1 MKKIISI
8 LFLIICAFAL
18 FSCSSNELIPEYD
31 YYEIEIEIE
40 NYGTITALL
49 ESKFAPTTVANF
61 VDLVESE
68 FYNGIEFHRIIAGF
82 MMQGGDPDGDG
93 IGGSDRTIKGE
104 FAANGVRNDMS
115 HTRGTLSMAR
125 TGNDYNS
132 ASSQFFIMH
141 EDYTGLDG
149 QYAAFGRVT
158 NGMEVVD
165 AICNNAVVI
174 DGNGTVHKDY
184 RPKITEI
191 RIINKYNEEK

>member
-1 MKKIISI
+1 MKKIIST
-8 LFLIICAFAL
+8 LLLLICVFTF
-18 FSCSSNELIPEYD
+18 FSCSANELAPEYD

-40 NYGTITALL
+40 NYGKITALL

-61 VDLVESE
+61 VDLAESG

-141 EDYTGLDG
+141 QDYTKLDG

-158 NGMEVVD
+158 NGIEVVD

-174 DGNGTVHKDY
+174 DSNGTVHKDY

>member
-1 MKKIISI
+1 MKR
-8 LFLIICAFAL
+8 LVPLLLLIICVFTL
-18 FSCSSNELIPEYD
+18 FSCSNQDLVPEYD

-40 NYGTITALL
+40 EYGTITALL
-49 ESKFAPTTVANF
+49 EAKYAPITVANF
-61 VDLVESE
+61 VDLVEDG

-93 IGGSDRTIKGE
+93 IGGSDRKIKGE
-104 FAANGVRNDMS
+104 FAANGVKNDMS

-125 TGNDYNS
+125 TGNDNNS

-141 EDYTGLDG
+141 DDDTRLDG

-158 NGMEVVD
+158 KGIEVVD
-165 AICNNAVVI
+165 DICNNAVVI
-174 DGNGTVHKDY
+174 DLNGTVHRDY

>member
-1 MKKIISI
+1 
-8 LFLIICAFAL
+8 
-18 FSCSSNELIPEYD
+18 
-31 YYEIEIEIE
+31 
-40 NYGTITALL
+40 
-49 ESKFAPTTVANF
+49 
-61 VDLVESE
+61 
-68 FYNGIEFHRIIAGF
+68 